1 MSSMG
6 SYWSSE
12 EPYMPA
18 PPPRQLNE
26 QDFTRMER
34 TVMASAAA
42 RVTMQEG
49 EVLLKSLTS
58 AAKRIAQ
65 SDGAFLS
72 NAAKAELC
80 GIMDAMRPEHLGLE
94 LPARS
99 NSAPKAPLIVRTQI
113 VWASEEFEID
123 RLIGKMIANGTSVP
137 GREGEAIPAGTVL
150 YKVLWAGFPPEIAT
164 WEEEDDIPCA
174 LVDFVGQY
182 EAGLDAEEED
192 EDAEDEDE
200 EEPEA

>member
-1 MSSMG
+1 
-6 SYWSSE
+6 
-12 EPYMPA
+12 
-18 PPPRQLNE
+18 
-26 QDFTRMER
+26 
-34 TVMASAAA
+34 VASD
-42 RVTMQEG
+42 
-49 EVLLKSLTS
+49 
-58 AAKRIAQ
+58 
-65 SDGAFLS
+65 SDGKGKGRKRK
-72 NAAKAELC
+72 AA
-80 GIMDAMRPEHLGLE
+80 
-94 LPARS
+94 S
-99 NSAPKAPLIVRTQI
+99 IVSLHG
-113 VWASEEFEID
+113 WEWDASEEFEID
-123 RLIGKMIANGTSVP
+123 RLIGKMVANGTDVP